1 MLLRE
6 SQYTKLEPL
15 TEGGGG
21 SEGTMRLQ
29 FQFLTGGVPTGNGR
43 IYKPETVKKACKELS
58 TLIQKK
64 GTAYGGAQHPKTGSL
79 EVPDVSHMLE
89 DVWADEKGNALARI
103 KILPTSAGHDLMT
116 ILKNG
121 GTLGVSAR
129 GYGSE
134 VKNEKGESIVG
145 DDYTLQG
152 VDFVINPSVEQA
164 YVNKKNILES
174 APVVDPVADDVL
186 YERYAQAISP
196 MGGAFRG
203 TFDEYKAVHRE
214 LEAGGDKK
222 ADVPPKRAKLTTD
235 EILEMRY
242 ANACALA
249 GYKGTLEEYVQAH
262 KDMGIEIIES
272 SEEDEEGE
280 GAEVLPDEVDLTEEE
295 LIQMVEAVL
304 AAVKQK
310 FGESVEVVD
319 MDGQHAYV
327 FNPSTSEIHE
337 IGYLINKEGRI
348 ELVGDTPI
356 ELSEIPHRSE
366 E

>member
-1 MLLRE
+1 M
-6 SQYTKLEPL
+6 
-15 TEGGGG
+15 
-21 SEGTMRLQ
+21 
-29 FQFLTGGVPTGNGR
+29 GGVPTGNGR
-43 IYKPETVKKACKELS
+43 IYKPETVKKACKEFS

-203 TFDEYKAVHRE
+203 SFEEYKGVIRE
-214 LEAGGDKK
+214 LELSGEKK
-222 ADVPPKRAKLTTD
+222 VVVEPKRTNLSED
-235 EILEMRY
+235 DILQARY
-242 ANACALA
+242 ANACSLA
-249 GYKGTLEEYVQAH
+249 GYRGTLEEYIEAH
-262 KDMGIEIIES
+262 AEMINEGME
-272 SEEDEEGE
+272 EEGE
-280 GAEVLPDEVDLTEEE
+280 EDSEVVADELDLSEAELEQ
-295 LIQMVEAVL
+295 IVEAVL